1 MATSARTI
9 YTDATIITLNS
20 SRDIILNGF
29 ILVDRSRIVNIGPQ
43 SSIPSFLPDDT
54 TTVSLEGRI
63 IIPGLINTH
72 AHLAQSILRG
82 LAEDLPLH
90 NWLCNSIWPLESCYE
105 GDDGYV
111 AARLTCAEMLKSG
124 TTCFL
129 EAMCTHRAGFEGV
142 VKAVGE
148 SGIRGCMGKLVK
160 FEETNKDLN
169 ISDPRDRDLS
179 SMSITSMLSA
189 HEKFNGT
196 YDDRIHVWAAAGTP
210 RGSPLSS
217 HHEIGKTCKK
227 HFIGLT
233 MHCAEAP
240 KDLEIYRSQYSMTP
254 MEFCQRAE
262 LTGPKTVLA
271 HMVHL
276 DLATDL
282 PILKETGT
290 TVSHNPNSN
299 LKLASGI
306 AKIPEMLEAGINVSL
321 GTDGAPCGNTYDMFR
336 EMHLASILHKGV
348 KLDASLMTA
357 EKVLEMAT
365 INGARAL
372 GLEKEIGSL
381 EIGKKADFVV
391 VNPNGVGSAPWDVE
405 QVLEG
410 GISPVTVVIH
420 SCTGRDV
427 EMVVVDGK
435 VLVKECQLVSGDE
448 EEILHAAKKSVRGI
462 RERSDIKVGVRSGW
476 MYL

>member
-1 MATSARTI
+1 MANSTQTI

-29 ILVDRSRIVNIGPQ
+29 IIVTDSRITAIGSI
-43 SSIPSFLPDDT
+43 SSLPDALRTNIQT
-54 TTVSLEGRI
+54 TSLQGRI
-63 IIPGLINTH
+63 VIPGLINTH

-90 NWLCNSIWPLESCYE
+90 NWLCDSIWPLESCYE

-148 SGIRGCMGKLVK
+148 SGIRGCIGKLVK

-169 ISDPRDRDLS
+169 ITDPRDRDLS
-179 SMSITSMLSA
+179 SMSIPSMLSA
-189 HEKFNGT
+189 HEEFDGS

-227 HFIGLT
+227 HDIGLT

-240 KDLEIYRSQYSMTP
+240 KDLEIYRSQYDMTP
-254 MEFCQRAE
+254 MEFCQQAE
-262 LTGPKTVLA
+262 LTGAKTVLA

-290 TVSHNPNSN
+290 TVAHNPNSN

-306 AKIPEMLEAGINVSL
+306 AKIPEMLEADINVSL

-336 EMHLASILHKGV
+336 EMHLASILHKGAN
-348 KLDASLMTA
+348 LNASLTTA
-357 EKVLEMAT
+357 EQVLEMAT
-365 INGARAL
+365 RNGARAL

-381 EIGKKADFVV
+381 EVGKKADFVV
-391 VNPNGVGSAPWDVE
+391 INPNGVGCAPWDVE
-405 QVLEG
+405 QVSEG
-410 GISPVTVVIH
+410 GISPVTVVVH

-435 VLVKECQLVSGDE
+435 VLVKAGNLVSGDE
-448 EEILHAAKKSVRGI
+448 DKILNAAKMSVKGI
-462 RERSDIKVGVRSGW
+462 RQRSGIKVGKRAGW
-476 MYL
+476 KYV